1 MLGFVKRWFGPT
13 LLRKSNLG
21 IKISKIVINT
31 IIPASG
37 LEIRFLPVTKSQEKE
52 MIPIV
57 DEATL
62 QYMIE

>member
-1 MLGFVKRWFGPT
+1 M
-13 LLRKSNLG
+13 LRKSNLG

-37 LEIRFLPVTKSQEKE
+37 LEIRFLPVIKSQEKE